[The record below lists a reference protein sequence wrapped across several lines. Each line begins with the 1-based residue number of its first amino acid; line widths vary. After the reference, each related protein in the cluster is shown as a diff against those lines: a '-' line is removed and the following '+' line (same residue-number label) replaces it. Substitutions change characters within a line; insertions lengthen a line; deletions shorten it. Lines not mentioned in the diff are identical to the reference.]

1 MKLKETK
8 YVFCD
13 VQDTRYITL
22 GDFRLFLPELDTAP
36 NLSHRLFIKKAVIP
50 FNWKTI
56 TSTTNIIRINNVD
69 RTLQEGIPNVTD
81 LVTMLNTAQNVF
93 LVTFDK
99 VASRLVWTNVSGA
112 TATINST
119 TCTLLGLTT
128 LPVMVSAGGVYTS
141 PNILD
146 IRPPAICQI
155 RIDAPTAGQEVI
167 TGGEVRNT
175 GLLAAIAMDC
185 PIYSHKIWTDT
196 GLFFAPIN
204 NDARELRIQLTDQH
218 DNPIVP
224 QTSPYFVWGI
234 DTYIDEEKELLQTQQ
249 KSLELQKY
257 GLLLQHG
264 NKLGSV
270 QENIPVE

>member
-1 MKLKETK
+1 MKLKETR
-8 YVFCD
+8 YLFCD

-50 FNWKTI
+50 FNYKTI
-56 TSTTNIIRINNVD
+56 TSTTNIIRINNVN

-81 LVTMLNTAQNVF
+81 LVSMLNTVQNVF
-93 LVTFDK
+93 IVTFDK
-99 VASRLVWTNVSGA
+99 VASRLVWTNVTGA

-119 TCTLLGLTT
+119 TCNLLGLTT
-128 LPVMVSAGGVYTS
+128 FPVNVSSGGSYTS

-167 TGGEVRNT
+167 AGGEVRNT

-204 NDARELRIQLTDQH
+204 NDARELRIRLTDQH
-218 DNPIVP
+218 DNPIAP

-234 DTYIDEEKELLQTQQ
+234 DSYIDEERQLLETQ
-249 KSLELQKY
+249 KTALELQKY
-257 GLLLQHG
+257 DLLLRHG
-264 NKLGSV
+264 NKLSMP
-270 QENIPVE
+270 QENLTVE